1 MKHREKGQQSDASK
15 WLSCERIRL
24 HYKLCVFSQSQ
35 SLQYPAGFSR
45 ARCCTDTGPETTSGT
60 AAEVAE
66 YSPFFK
72 GNGGNEL
79 KGIM

>member
-15 WLSCERIRL
+15 WLSCEGIRL
-24 HYKLCVFSQSQ
+24 HYKLYVFSQSQ
-35 SLQYPAGFSR
+35 YPAGFDR
-45 ARCCTDTGPETTSGT
+45 ARCCTDTGPETTPGN

-66 YSPFFK
+66 YSPFFEA
-72 GNGGNEL
+72 NGGNEL